1 MIIEFIKHKKGCNR
15 GRIKILIKYV
25 CGEIKHLREGL
36 NFEITKEKIDFVGS
50 STSLPVLNPLIAF
63 ENGQK
68 IKLSGKEAD
77 LEPIISE
84 FLQAESKNTRVKLP
98 FEHIV
103 ISLQEGE
110 SLNLIQWDLLIRDLT
125 EKLGFSDHHWIA
137 VRHNDTSNSHCHLV
151 CSAIPNSPPYQRLVL
166 GNNFKSSAHIRNE
179 LEKKY
184 NLKHDHNPY
193 FDGPGKAVNNSSY
206 KTKIQTIRQAIDCIL
221 KSGKEKIPLPEFI
234 EKLSDKGIG
243 CYAQTR
249 RDIVRGLSFSIAS
262 FKVTGSKLGIGYSWK
277 SIQERGV
284 FYDSS
289 LHQTSIEKS
298 NDFEKKITNEI
309 EHFSLP
315 RQPYKEAK
323 NLLIKT
329 IRLKISSK
337 SIRLSHY
344 AEKGNSIW
352 GIWIKIPLSFKGKTK
367 EQIENQINF
376 QKMLRVILTI
386 YFNWLRKRD
395 EEKHLAWEK
404 LKPYLKKV
412 KPPSELVSENV
423 LHMHSC

>member
-15 GRIKILIKYV
+15 GRVKILIKYV
-25 CGEIKHLREGL
+25 CGEIKHMRETS

-63 ENGQK
+63 ENGQQ

-125 EKLGFSDHHWIA
+125 EKLGFSDHHWISL
-137 VRHNDTSNSHCHLV
+137 RHNDTAHQHCHII
-151 CSAIPNSPPYQRLVL
+151 CSTISNSPPHKRLVF
-166 GNNFKSSAHIRNE
+166 GNNFKSSALIRNE

-184 NLKHDHNPY
+184 KLNHDHNPY
-193 FDGPGKAVNNSSY
+193 SDGPGKVINNAKY
-206 KTKIQTIRQAIDCIL
+206 KTKKQSIRHAIDNIL
-221 KSGKEKIPLPEFI
+221 KDKEGTLSLPEFI
-234 EKLSDKGIG
+234 EKLTNKGIG
-243 CYAQTR
+243 CFAQTR
-249 RDIVRGLSFSIAS
+249 RDTIRGLSFSLGS

-289 LHQTSIEKS
+289 LHQSSVERS

-309 EHFSLP
+309 GHYSLP
-315 RQPYKEAK
+315 KQPYEDAK

-344 AEKGNSIW
+344 AEKGNSMAV
-352 GIWIKIPLSFKGKTK
+352 LALTVEHSF
-367 EQIENQINF
+367 
-376 QKMLRVILTI
+376 
-386 YFNWLRKRD
+386 Y
-395 EEKHLAWEK
+395 
-404 LKPYLKKV
+404 
-412 KPPSELVSENV
+412 
-423 LHMHSC
+423 